1 MSSNSTLAYAT
12 ITRLDGV
19 PMEPVKIPIHW
30 PKDESQL
37 LNSESNEFYTR
48 VVDNTLDQLL
58 IEVDSGASVKY
69 QEVKPF
75 KCSLCNHKA
84 FQNLKDAK
92 SSLQGSPK

>member
-37 LNSESNEFYTR
+37 LNSESR
-48 VVDNTLDQLL
+48 VGESNTLDRLL
-58 IEVDSGASVKY
+58 IEIDSGTSVQN
-69 QEVKPF
+69 QE
-75 KCSLCNHKA
+75 
-84 FQNLKDAK
+84 
-92 SSLQGSPK
+92 